1 MKTSS
6 PTVSVE
12 DALAHG
18 MRMLEIDPLMASEQA
33 RQILRASPG
42 DPLARLLLGMAHN
55 VLGEPVRA
63 LEVLLPLSIE
73 QPSAP
78 RVWMELGVAHAE
90 SHDHPKAIAAIE
102 QAARLQPTLPRA
114 WLNLAALLDASGDRA
129 RAANAYLM
137 HARTG
142 MHDSQL
148 LAAGEA
154 LSGGRLPEA
163 EAMLRDRLRAF
174 PTDVAALR
182 MMAELAARVGRNEQA
197 IVLLQRCLE
206 LAPGFAMA
214 RHHYALML
222 DRGNRHKDA
231 LVELEDLLTEDP
243 DNVGLLN
250 LKAVVLG
257 KLGDYGDAIRLY
269 ESILRDRPKDA
280 RVWMS
285 LGHALKT
292 EGQTERAI
300 AAYRRALEID
310 PGFGSAWWSLANLKT
325 VRFDAR
331 DIATMQAQLERANL
345 VDEQRLQIDFA
356 LGKAL
361 EDTGDYAASFSHY
374 AQGNAL
380 RRTQLPYDAG
390 QNTQRRRRAQSVYT
404 PGFFMERAGSGDP
417 DPAPVFIVGMPRA
430 GSTLVEQI
438 LSSHP
443 QVEATMELPDL
454 ITIVRDLR
462 ARSSRPETTSY
473 HDIVEEMDP
482 AEFRALGRRY
492 LETSQVQRKL
502 GRPFFI
508 DKMPNNFAHVG
519 LIQLILPNAKIID
532 ARRHPMACC
541 FSNFKQHFAR
551 GQAFSYDLADM
562 GRYYAD
568 YVALMA
574 HFDAVTPGRVHRV
587 LYEDMVADTETQV
600 RALLDYCGLAFDE
613 RCLRFFEND
622 RPVRTASSEQV
633 RQPIYRDG
641 VDQWKHFEPW
651 LEPLERALGPVLQ
664 HYPAPP
670 PGVSK
675 K

>member
-1 MKTSS
+1 MSATAA
-6 PTVSVE
+6 TVSVE
-12 DALAHG
+12 SALAHG
-18 MRMLEIDPLMASEQA
+18 MRMLEQDPPLAAEQA
-33 RQILRASPG
+33 RQVLEASPG
-42 DPLARLLLGMAHN
+42 HPVARLLLGMAHN
-55 VLGEPVRA
+55 ALDEPSPA
-63 LEVLLPLSIE
+63 LALLQPLSVE

-78 RVWMELGVAHAE
+78 RVWMALG
-90 SHDHPKAIAAIE
+90 AAYAALDQRLE
-102 QAARLQPTLPRA
+102 AMEALGHAARLQPGLPRV
-114 WLNLAALLDASGDRA
+114 WLQLAGLRDAGGDRA
-129 RAANAYLM
+129 GAAEAYLA
-137 HARTG
+137 HTRNG
-142 MHDSQL
+142 IHDPAL
-148 LAAGEA
+148 LAAGKA
-154 LSGGRLPEA
+154 LSAGRLPQA
-163 EAMLRDRLRAF
+163 EALLRERLRAC
-174 PTDVAALR
+174 PTDIAAMR
-182 MMAELAARVGRNEQA
+182 MLAELAARIGRNEQA
-197 IVLLQRCLE
+197 IELLQRCLE

-222 DRGNRHKDA
+222 DRGNRHQDA
-231 LVELEDLLTEDP
+231 LVEIDALLVDDP
-243 DNVGLLN
+243 DNPALRN

-257 KLGDYGDAIRLY
+257 KLGDYGDAIALY
-269 ESILRDRPKDA
+269 ESILRERPKDA

-292 EGQTERAI
+292 EGKTERAI
-300 AAYRRALEID
+300 SAYRRALELD

-331 DIATMQAQLERANL
+331 DIEVMRAQLERPGL
-345 VDEQRLQIDFA
+345 VDEQRLQVHFA

-361 EDTGDYAASFSHY
+361 EDAGDHAASFAHY

-380 RRTQLPYDAG
+380 RRAQLPYDAA
-390 QNTQRRRRAQSVYT
+390 QNSQRRQRAQSVYT
-404 PGFFMERAGSGDP
+404 PAFFRERVGSGDP
-417 DPAPVFIVGMPRA
+417 DQAPVFIVGMPRA

-454 ITIVRDLR
+454 IAIVRDLR
-462 ARSSRPETTSY
+462 ACSPRPEATSY
-473 HDIVEEMDP
+473 HDIVAAMDP
-482 AEFRALGRRY
+482 AEFRALGQRY
-492 LETSQVQRKL
+492 LATSRVQRKL

-574 HFDAVTPGRVHRV
+574 HFDAVMPGRVHRV
-587 LYEDMVADTETQV
+587 VYEHMVGDTEAQV
-600 RALLDYCGLAFDE
+600 RALLDYCGLDFDE

-641 VDQWKHFEPW
+641 VDQWRHFEPW
-651 LEPLERALGPVLQ
+651 LEPLQLALGPVLQ

-670 PGVSK
+670 PGAPQQ
-675 K
+675 

>member
-1 MKTSS
+1 MSATAA
-6 PTVSVE
+6 TVSVE
-12 DALAHG
+12 AALAHG
-18 MRMLEIDPLMASEQA
+18 MRMLEHDPSMASEQA
-33 RQILRASPG
+33 RQILHASPG

-55 VLGEPVRA
+55 ALGEPVRA
-63 LEVLLPLSIE
+63 LELLLPLSAE
-73 QPSAP
+73 QPDAP
-78 RVWMELGVAHAE
+78 RVWMELGVAHSANHQRSE
-90 SHDHPKAIAAIE
+90 AIAAIE
-102 QAARLQPTLPRA
+102 HAARLQPTLPRV
-114 WLNLAALLDASGDRA
+114 WLNLAALLDAFGDRA
-129 RAANAYLM
+129 RASRAYLM

-142 MHDSQL
+142 MHDPQL

-163 EAMLRDRLRAF
+163 EQMLRDRLRAL

-222 DRGNRHKDA
+222 DRGNRHQDA
-231 LVELEDLLTEDP
+231 LVEIEGLLDEAP
-243 DNVGLLN
+243 ENANLLN

-257 KLGDYGDAIRLY
+257 KLGDYGDAIDLY
-269 ESILRDRPKDA
+269 ESILRDRPRDA

-300 AAYRRALEID
+300 SAYRRALEID

-325 VRFDAR
+325 MRFEAH
-331 DIATMQAQLERANL
+331 DIAAMQAQLQRDDL
-345 VDEQRLQIDFA
+345 VDEQRLQVEFA

-361 EDTGDYAASFSHY
+361 EDGGDYAASFAHY
-374 AQGNAL
+374 TQGNAL

-390 QNTQRRRRAQSVYT
+390 QNTQRRCRAQAVYT
-404 PGFFMERAGSGDP
+404 PEFFRERAGSGDP

-443 QVEATMELPDL
+443 QIEATMELPDL
-454 ITIVRDLR
+454 IAIVRELR
-462 ARSSRPETTSY
+462 ARKPRPETTSY
-473 HDIVEEMDP
+473 HDIVEQLDP
-482 AEFRALGRRY
+482 AEFRALGQRY
-492 LETSQVQRKL
+492 LETSRVQRKL

-551 GQAFSYDLADM
+551 GQAFSYDLANM
-562 GRYYAD
+562 GSYYAD

-574 HFDAVTPGRVHRV
+574 HFDAVLPGRVHRV
-587 LYEDMVADTETQV
+587 IYEDMVTDTETRV
-600 RALLDYCGLAFDE
+600 RALLDYCGLEFDE

-641 VDQWKHFEPW
+641 VDQWRNFEPW

-670 PGVSK
+670 PGVPQP
-675 K
+675 